1 MYNIT
6 VKDIIEQCSGKI
18 IMGDINKECID
29 FSTDTRKIKQG
40 DVYIGLK
47 GEKFDG
53 SQFYKQALQSG
64 ASACILQN
72 IEIDNETKENY
83 KDRTIIIVEDT
94 LKTLQKLAKYKRSK
108 YNIPVIA
115 ITGSVGKTSTK
126 DIIAS
131 VVATK
136 YNVLKTEGNFNNHI
150 GLPLTILRLK
160 DHDAMVVEM
169 GMNNL
174 GEISLLT
181 DIAKPT
187 IAVITNVGT
196 AHIGNLGSRENILKA
211 KLEIL
216 EGLSQDGTLI
226 INNDN
231 DMLHM
236 WNEKNNTYKVFDFGI
251 ENNSKLMAKDIKINQ
266 ASSQYKIIDKNEEI
280 NIEVPIASKVFI
292 YNSLSAICVGK
303 TLNIEINKIIEGI
316 KNFEL
321 SKNRM
326 EVTTVN
332 TVTII
337 NDCYNANF
345 DSMKA
350 SIESLAKMEG
360 SRKIAILGDM
370 LELGKFSQ
378 KLHSDIGKEICD
390 NNIDIL
396 ITVGEES
403 KNIAQ
408 NAIENGMNKNNIY
421 VLNNNTEVINLITK
435 IKQINDTILIKASNG
450 MHFIEIVNELKVL
463 LNKK

>member
-6 VKDIIEQCSGKI
+6 VKDIIEQCNGNLI
-18 IMGDINKECID
+18 IGDINKECIN
-29 FSTDTRKIKQG
+29 FSTDTRNIKPG

-53 SQFYKQALQSG
+53 SQLYKQALEAG
-64 ASACILQN
+64 ANVCILQDV
-72 IEIDNETKENY
+72 EIDNETKNTY
-83 KDRTIIIVEDT
+83 SVRAIIIVEDT
-94 LKTLQKLAKYKRSK
+94 LKALQQIAKYKRSK

-136 YNVLKTEGNFNNHI
+136 YHVLKTEGNFNNHI
-150 GLPLTILRLK
+150 GVPLTILRLK
-160 DHDAMVVEM
+160 NHNAMVVEM
-169 GMNNL
+169 GMSNQ

-181 DIAKPT
+181 NIAKPT
-187 IAVITNVGT
+187 IAVITNIGT

-216 EGLSQDGTLI
+216 EGLSKDGTLI

-236 WNEKNNTYKVFDFGI
+236 WNENNKTYKVLDFGI
-251 ENNSKLMAKDIKINQ
+251 ENNSKIMAKNIQIKST
-266 ASSQYKIIDKNEEI
+266 SSTYTIEQNNEKY

-303 TLNIEINKIIEGI
+303 LLDIQMNKIIEGI

-321 SKNRM
+321 TKNRM
-326 EVTTVN
+326 EIKNVN
-332 TVTII
+332 GITII

-350 SIESLAKMEG
+350 SIESLAKMSG
-360 SRKIAILGDM
+360 KRKIAVLGDM
-370 LELGKFSQ
+370 LELGEFSK
-378 KLHSDIGKEICD
+378 KLHSDLGGEIYS

-408 NAIENGMNKNNIY
+408 TAI
-421 VLNNNTEVINLITK
+421 
-435 IKQINDTILIKASNG
+435 
-450 MHFIEIVNELKVL
+450 
-463 LNKK
+463 KK

>member
-6 VKDIIEQCSGKI
+6 VKDIIEQCNGKMI
-18 IMGDINKECID
+18 TGDKNTECID
-29 FSTDTRKIKQG
+29 FCIDTRKIKTG

-47 GEKFDG
+47 GEKVDG
-53 SQFYKQALQSG
+53 SKFYKQALEAG
-64 ASACILQN
+64 ASVCILQN
-72 IEIDNETKENY
+72 IEIDEQIKKEY
-83 KDRTIIIVEDT
+83 SDKAIILVEDT
-94 LKTLQKLAKYKRSK
+94 LKALQKLAKYKRSK
-108 YNIPVIA
+108 YNIPVVA

-131 VVATK
+131 VVATQ

-150 GLPLTILRLK
+150 GLPLTVLRLK
-160 DHDAMVVEM
+160 NHDAMVVEM

-216 EGLSQDGTLI
+216 EGLSSDGILI

-236 WNEKNNTYKVFDFGI
+236 WNEKNTKYKVVDFGK
-251 ENNSKLMAKDIKINQ
+251 ENNSKFMPKNITIKSD
-266 ASSQYKIIDKNEEI
+266 SSKYKIEDNGKEYDV
-280 NIEVPIASKVFI
+280 EVPIASEVFV

-303 TLNIEINKIIEGI
+303 SLNIEMNKIIEGI

-321 SKNRM
+321 TKNRM
-326 EVTTVN
+326 EIEKIN
-332 TVTII
+332 NITII

-360 SRKIAILGDM
+360 NRRIAILGDM
-370 LELGKFSQ
+370 LELGEYSQ
-378 KLHSDIGKEICD
+378 SLHSNIGVEVCKNC
-390 NNIDIL
+390 IDIL

-403 KNIAQ
+403 KNIAKT
-408 NAIENGMNKNNIY
+408 AIEKGMNRDNVYSLGNNQ
-421 VLNNNTEVINLITK
+421 EVIDLIGK
-435 IKQINDTILIKASNG
+435 IKQDNDNILIKASNG
-450 MHFIEIVNELKVL
+450 MKFIEIVNGLKEIL
-463 LNKK
+463 K

>member
-6 VKDIIEQCSGKI
+6 VKNIIEQCKGKLI
-18 IMGDINKECID
+18 IGDINKECIN
-29 FSTDTRKIKQG
+29 FSTDTRNIKPG

-53 SQFYKQALQSG
+53 SNFYKQALKSG
-64 ASACILQN
+64 ASVCILQN
-72 IEIDNETKENY
+72 VEIDNETKSTY
-83 KDRTIIIVEDT
+83 SDRSIILVKDT
-94 LKTLQKLAKYKRSK
+94 LKALQQIAKYKRSK

-150 GLPLTILRLK
+150 GVPLTILRLK
-160 DHDAMVVEM
+160 NHNAMVVEM
-169 GMNNL
+169 GMSNK

-187 IAVITNVGT
+187 IAVITNIGT
-196 AHIGNLGSRENILKA
+196 AHIGNLGSREKILKA

-216 EGLSQDGTLI
+216 EGLSEDGTLI

-231 DMLHM
+231 DMLHI
-236 WNEKNNTYKVFDFGI
+236 WNENNKKYKVLDFGI
-251 ENNSKLMAKDIKINQ
+251 ENNSKIMAKNIQIEST
-266 ASSQYKIIDKNEEI
+266 SSTYTVEQNNEKY

-303 TLNIEINKIIEGI
+303 LLDIQMNKIIEGI

-321 SKNRM
+321 TKNRM
-326 EVTTVN
+326 EIKKVN
-332 TVTII
+332 GITII

-350 SIESLAKMEG
+350 SIESLAKMSG
-360 SRKIAILGDM
+360 KRKIAILGDM
-370 LELGKFSQ
+370 LELGKFSK
-378 KLHSDIGKEICD
+378 KLHCDLGCEIYS
-390 NNIDIL
+390 NNINIL
-396 ITVGEES
+396 ITVGVES
-403 KNIAQ
+403 KNIAES
-408 NAIENGMNKNNIY
+408 AIKKGMNTSNIY
-421 VLNNNTEVINLITK
+421 VLNNNEEVINLIKK
-435 IKQINDTILIKASNG
+435 IKQEGDCILIKASHG
-450 MHFIEIVNELKVL
+450 MNFKKIVDSL
-463 LNKK
+463 L

>member
-6 VKDIIEQCSGKI
+6 IKDIIEVCKGKLI
-18 IMGDINKECID
+18 FGDINKECIN
-29 FSTDTRKIKQG
+29 FSTDTRNIKPG

-53 SQFYKQALQSG
+53 SQLYKQALEAG
-64 ASACILQN
+64 ASVCILQDV
-72 IEIDNETKENY
+72 EIDNATKNKY
-83 KDRTIIIVEDT
+83 TDRAIIIVKDT
-94 LKTLQKLAKYKRSK
+94 LKALQQIAKYKRSK

-150 GLPLTILRLK
+150 GVPLTILRLK
-160 DHDAMVVEM
+160 NHNAMVVEM
-169 GMNNL
+169 GMSNQ

-187 IAVITNVGT
+187 IAVITNIGT
-196 AHIGNLGSRENILKA
+196 AHIGNLGSRENILKT

-216 EGLSQDGTLI
+216 EGLSKDGTLI

-236 WNEKNNTYKVFDFGI
+236 WNENNKKYKVLDFGI
-251 ENNSKLMAKDIKINQ
+251 ENNSKIMAKNIQIEST
-266 ASSQYKIIDKNEEI
+266 SSTYTVEQNNEKY

-303 TLNIEINKIIEGI
+303 LLDIQMNKIIEGI

-321 SKNRM
+321 TKNRM
-326 EVTTVN
+326 EIKNVN
-332 TVTII
+332 GITII

-350 SIESLAKMEG
+350 SIESLAKMSGE
-360 SRKIAILGDM
+360 RKIAILGDM
-370 LELGKFSQ
+370 LELGEFSK
-378 KLHSDIGKEICD
+378 KLHSDLGGEIYS

-408 NAIENGMNKNNIY
+408 TAIKKGMNTSNIY
-421 VLNNNTEVINLITK
+421 VLNNNEEVINLIKK
-435 IKQINDTILIKASNG
+435 IKQEGDCILIKASHG
-450 MHFIEIVNELKVL
+450 MNFKKIVDSL
-463 LNKK
+463 L

>member
-6 VKDIIEQCSGKI
+6 VKDIIDQCNGNLI
-18 IMGDINKECID
+18 IGDINKECID
-29 FSTDTRKIKQG
+29 FSTDTRKIKSG

-53 SQFYKQALQSG
+53 SKFYQQALEAG
-64 ASACILQN
+64 ASVCILQN
-72 IEIDNETKENY
+72 IEIDNKTKNTY
-83 KDRTIIIVEDT
+83 SDRTIIIVEDT
-94 LKTLQKLAKYKRSK
+94 LKALQKIAKYKRSK
-108 YNIPVIA
+108 YDIPVIA

-131 VVATK
+131 VVSTK

-150 GLPLTILRLK
+150 GVPLTVLRLK
-160 DHDAMVVEM
+160 KHDAMVVEM

-196 AHIGNLGSRENILKA
+196 AHIGNLESRENILKA

-216 EGLSQDGTLI
+216 EGLSKDGTLI

-236 WNEKNNTYKVFDFGI
+236 WNEKNKIYKVLDFGI
-251 ENNSKLMAKDIKINQ
+251 ENNSKLMAKDIAIDSTYSK
-266 ASSQYKIIDKNEEI
+266 YKIVEDNKEF

-303 TLNIEINKIIEGI
+303 LLNIDMNKIIEGI

-321 SKNRM
+321 TKNRM
-326 EVTTVN
+326 EIKSIN
-332 TVTII
+332 GITII

-350 SIESLAKMEG
+350 SIESLAKMDG
-360 SRKIAILGDM
+360 NRKIAILGDM
-370 LELGKFSQ
+370 LELGEFSK
-378 KLHSDIGKEICD
+378 KLHSDIGEEVYN

-396 ITVGEES
+396 FIVGEES
-403 KNIAQ
+403 KNIAES
-408 NAIENGMNKNNIY
+408 AKKKGMKKNNIF
-421 VLNNNTEVINLITK
+421 VLNNNEEVINLIAK
-435 IKQINDTILIKASNG
+435 IKEKGDCILIKASNG
-450 MHFIEIVNELKVL
+450 MHFKEIVDGLKDIL
-463 LNKK
+463 

>member
-6 VKDIIEQCSGKI
+6 VKDIIDQCNGNLI
-18 IMGDINKECID
+18 IGDINKECIE
-29 FSTDTRKIKQG
+29 FSTDTRKIKSG

-53 SQFYKQALQSG
+53 SLFYKQALEAG
-64 ASACILQN
+64 ASVCILQN
-72 IEIDNETKENY
+72 IEIDNETKNAY
-83 KDRTIIIVEDT
+83 SDRAIIIVEDT
-94 LKTLQKLAKYKRSK
+94 LKALQKIAKYKRSK

-131 VVATK
+131 VVSTK

-150 GLPLTILRLK
+150 GVPLTILRLK
-160 DHDAMVVEM
+160 NHDAMVVEM

-216 EGLSQDGTLI
+216 EGLSKDGTLI

-236 WNEKNNTYKVFDFGI
+236 WNEKNKTYKVLDLGI
-251 ENNSKLMAKDIKINQ
+251 ENNSKLMAKDIVID
-266 ASSQYKIIDKNEEI
+266 STYSQYKILEDNKEF
-280 NIEVPIASKVFI
+280 NIKVPIASKVFI

-303 TLNIEINKIIEGI
+303 LLNIDMKKIIEGI

-321 SKNRM
+321 TKNRM
-326 EVTTVN
+326 EVKKVN
-332 TVTII
+332 GTTII

-350 SIESLAKMEG
+350 SIESLSKMNG
-360 SRKIAILGDM
+360 NRKIAILGDM
-370 LELGKFSQ
+370 LELGEFSK
-378 KLHSDIGKEICD
+378 KLHSDIGKEIYY
-390 NNIDIL
+390 NNINIL
-396 ITVGEES
+396 IVVGEEA
-403 KNIAQ
+403 KNIAES
-408 NAIENGMNKNNIY
+408 ALKKGMKEDNIF
-421 VLNNNTEVINLITK
+421 VVNNNDEVINLISE
-435 IKQINDTILIKASNG
+435 IKQKGDCILIKASNG
-450 MHFIEIVNELKVL
+450 MHFSEIVDGLQKIL
-463 LNKK
+463 